1 MCFVQY
7 LRVCLCCAV
16 QCHHEGSRF
25 CLCQLEKEL
34 KSLPTLRPE
43 CFGSL
48 QAKIEA
54 SHVHVVSSATSTGT
68 SGCSVYIDAEDVCSL
83 TGGGGGGKGK
93 KRKQDMSQFAFLLF
107 VPLYCLLLSLPCC
120 AAGQSEHVR
129 GHCCQ
134 AGPPYL
140 FLEQC
145 EWDLWTEYQGAW
157 GVPSTGE
164 EGRGRGCGDL
174 V

>member
-1 MCFVQY
+1 M
-7 LRVCLCCAV
+7 CLCCAV

-54 SHVHVVSSATSTGT
+54 SHVHVVSSAASTGT

-83 TGGGGGGKGK
+83 TGGGGKE
-93 KRKQDMSQFAFLLF
+93 RKENRIEAVCVCYSVSF
-107 VPLYCLLLSLPCC
+107 PL
-120 AAGQSEHVR
+120 
-129 GHCCQ
+129 
-134 AGPPYL
+134 
-140 FLEQC
+140 
-145 EWDLWTEYQGAW
+145 
-157 GVPSTGE
+157 
-164 EGRGRGCGDL
+164 
-174 V
+174 